1 MTETRP
7 AAIVTGG
14 NTGIGAA
21 IAQRLIERG
30 HDVFCLSRRAPDW
43 SHDKLRHVAVDL
55 VDADAT
61 RTAAAQVVAAGEV
74 GIVVHNAGA
83 IRASLVDSV
92 TMRDLHDLTQ
102 LHLGTAIELVQAC
115 LPAMKQAK
123 SGRIV
128 LLSSRAALGLQTRT
142 VYSATKAG
150 MIGMARTWALELA
163 AFGITVNVVA
173 PGPIADTEMFESVM
187 SQESERAPALTK
199 SIPVGRLG
207 RSMDVARAVEFFVAP
222 ESDFIT
228 GQTLF
233 VCGGA
238 SIGSITI

>member
-1 MTETRP
+1 MTIERP

-43 SHDKLRHVAVDL
+43 SHEKLRHVAVDL
-55 VDADAT
+55 VDAEAT
-61 RTAAAQVVAAGEV
+61 RTSAAEVVAAANV
-74 GIVVHNAGA
+74 GVIVHNAGA

-102 LHLGTAIELVQAC
+102 LHLGSAIELVQAC
-115 LPAMKQAK
+115 LPTMKKAK
-123 SGRIV
+123 NGRIV
-128 LLSSRAALGLQTRT
+128 LLSSRAALGLHTRT

-163 AFGITVNVVA
+163 PFGITVNVVA

-187 SQESERAPALTK
+187 SPDSERAQALAK